1 MSDTSTKAPALPAY
15 VQAMPS
21 EERELRKIWLKRKF
35 GSFEYHED
43 MLRQHHGFVGV
54 LARALAR
61 AKDDHSPDP
70 DYGTKSAFAKNFE
83 RTDWPLIQANDDLGK
98 YKKDEWPR
106 SKYTATFRSI
116 PDYSR
121 YLMSEGDR
129 LGWLND
135 AEQTELTS
143 YWAPMARMAE
153 NIARTVEDD
162 WEIVSPYTI
171 LNERYTGPI
180 VWPDN
185 WRDDVAVA
193 TPALRLRCEAPNP
206 CPREGW
212 WHTPAQPGSRR
223 LFKTGELMPDLR
235 TDYGATIWEWDAQQG

>member
-1 MSDTSTKAPALPAY
+1 MSDTSTKAPALPAH
-15 VQAMPS
+15 VQAMPIQ
-21 EERELRKIWLKRKF
+21 ERELRKAWLKRKF

-43 MLRQHHGFVGV
+43 MLRLHHGFVGV
-54 LARALAR
+54 LARALQR
-61 AKDDHSPDP
+61 AKDDHSPEP

-83 RTDWPLIQANDDLGK
+83 HTDWPLIQANDDLGK
-98 YKKDEWPR
+98 YKKEEWPR

-180 VWPDN
+180 AWPDN
-185 WRDDVAVA
+185 WRDDVATDA
-193 TPALRLRCEAPNP
+193 PPTRLRCEAPNP

-212 WHTPAQPGSRR
+212 WHTPAQVNSRR
-223 LFKTGELMPDLR
+223 HFKAGEVMPDLH
-235 TDYGATIWEWDAQQG
+235 TDYGATIWEWDGE